1 MSKKISPETAVYTL
15 KEVYSILFIIQE
27 QQLHPHEKKKNLI
40 GGGQKEYTF
49 LSFYVPV
56 KTTQLK
62 EMVSLPAVCNQS
74 TSSCIRGYTLCRK
87 CFPVKV
93 KLWQCLLCY
102 IMDHAGGC
110 MNVGLFLLL
119 LCMCKY
125 PSQNVIWDFSFRS
138 ALKTID
144 SSATVPP
151 SYFSYLKCSDFDSS

>member
-1 MSKKISPETAVYTL
+1 MR
-15 KEVYSILFIIQE
+15 
-27 QQLHPHEKKKNLI
+27 KKKYPI

-49 LSFYVPV
+49 MSFYVPV

-74 TSSCIRGYTLCRK
+74 PSSSIRGYTLCRK

-138 ALKTID
+138 ALKTLD